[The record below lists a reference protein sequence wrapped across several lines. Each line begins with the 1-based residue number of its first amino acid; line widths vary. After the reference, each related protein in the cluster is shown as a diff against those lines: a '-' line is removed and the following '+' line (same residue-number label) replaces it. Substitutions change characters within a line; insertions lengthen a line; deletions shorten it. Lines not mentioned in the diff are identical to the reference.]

1 MMVAAAIFGMSL
13 LIAYAANNM
22 KAARDAKVAAPPVAT
37 VNAANTPATVDSAA
51 KEEEPEVELNDE
63 DLGDFGKPVIDLDGE
78 EADAGTNIEDAADA
92 EATAEEEAAA
102 AGDTAAAAAAQAGLA
117 ARNVSE

>member
-37 VNAANTPATVDSAA
+37 VNAANTPAPVDSAA